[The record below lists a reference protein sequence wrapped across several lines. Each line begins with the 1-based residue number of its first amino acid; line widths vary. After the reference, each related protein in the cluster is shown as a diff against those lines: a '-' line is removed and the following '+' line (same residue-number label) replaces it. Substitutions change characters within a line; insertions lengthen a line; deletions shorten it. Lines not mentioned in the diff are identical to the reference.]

1 MFCLGHEKPERKS
14 RISVK
19 KRNAI
24 RPVSLFFTNTET
36 VIEKKIAASRKG
48 IINLNSVPIS
58 PICGR
63 LKNLGINHTMYAV
76 IGM

>member
-1 MFCLGHEKPERKS
+1 MFCLGHEKPERKR

-19 KRNAI
+19 KRKAI
-24 RPVSLFFTNTET
+24 RPVSLFFTNTEI

-48 IINLNSVPIS
+48 IIKEKSVPVS

-63 LKNLGINHTMYAV
+63 LKNLGINPTIYAV
-76 IGM
+76 IGI